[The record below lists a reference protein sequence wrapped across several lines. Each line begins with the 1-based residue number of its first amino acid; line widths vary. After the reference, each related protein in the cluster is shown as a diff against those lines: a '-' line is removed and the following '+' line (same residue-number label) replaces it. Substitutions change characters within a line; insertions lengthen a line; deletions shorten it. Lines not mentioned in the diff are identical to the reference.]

1 MNESSPLQSFL
12 RDNEVEI
19 LKITEQKITNL
30 AGGKP
35 STPNLESA
43 LPVFFERLLKV
54 LALGQVASTQKSVD
68 KKRMVQ
74 AALDNDE
81 PAMANATGRPYEAD
95 LALAAGEHGV
105 EMLRLGYSLS
115 HVIHAYGSIC
125 QAITELSTKKGSP
138 ITTSEFNDLNRCL
151 DVAMAGAVTQY
162 QAHKDIEIK
171 DREVE
176 HLGFLAH
183 ELRNALNSVNV
194 SFMLIKRGT
203 VGMNGST
210 GDVLER
216 GLKRME
222 GLIDRSLT
230 EVRLSADPKVLLQKL
245 NLLIILDHILIT
257 AAEEA
262 KVREQEITVDVD
274 SSIEILVDQ
283 QLFYSGLNNLIQ
295 NALKYTHVGGKI
307 QIRAKKAGPN
317 VRIEVED
324 ECGGL
329 AAAGANLFK
338 PFEQHN
344 DNRIGLGLGLTIAKK
359 AMELNQ
365 GTITVEDL
373 PKRGCIFT
381 IIIPY
386 IA

>member
-1 MNESSPLQSFL
+1 
-12 RDNEVEI
+12 
-19 LKITEQKITNL
+19 
-30 AGGKP
+30 
-35 STPNLESA
+35 
-43 LPVFFERLLKV
+43 
-54 LALGQVASTQKSVD
+54 
-68 KKRMVQ
+68 
-74 AALDNDE
+74 
-81 PAMANATGRPYEAD
+81 
-95 LALAAGEHGV
+95 
-105 EMLRLGYSLS
+105 
-115 HVIHAYGSIC
+115 
-125 QAITELSTKKGSP
+125 
-138 ITTSEFNDLNRCL
+138 
-151 DVAMAGAVTQY
+151 
-162 QAHKDIEIK
+162 
-171 DREVE
+171 VE

-245 NLLIILDHILIT
+245 NLLIILDQILIT

-307 QIRAKKAGPN
+307 QIRAKKAGRN

-373 PKRGCIFT
+373 PERGCIFT